1 MMREIPATTIAETVA
16 RLFQEANTRLPED
29 VLAAL
34 RTARDHETSP
44 AGRDALDQIIR
55 NAEVAAQDCI
65 AMCQDTGVAVVF
77 LDIGQEAHVVG
88 DLEQA
93 VNDGVREGTRQA
105 YLRPSVVADPL
116 TRVNT
121 GDNTPA
127 ILHVQIVPGDRMR
140 IAVLPKGAGAE
151 NKSALKMLTP
161 ADGIEGV
168 RKFVVQT
175 VSAAGPDACP
185 PFIVG
190 VGLGGNIEHCALV
203 AKRALLRSVSQPNPQ
218 SHLARLERELLQA
231 VNALGIGPSGFGGST
246 TALAIHVEVGP
257 CHIASLPVAVNIQ
270 CHAARHAEAVI

>member
-1 MMREIPATTIAETVA
+1 MSREIPATTIADTVA
-16 RLFQEANTRLPED
+16 RLFQQANTRLPDD

-34 RTARDHETSP
+34 RKARDEETSP

-65 AMCQDTGVAVVF
+65 AMCQDTGVPVIF
-77 LDIGQEAHVVG
+77 LDIGQQAHIVG
-88 DLEQA
+88 DIQQA

-116 TRVNT
+116 NRVNT

-127 ILHVQIVPGDRMR
+127 ILHLQIVPGDRVR

-151 NKSALKMLTP
+151 NKSAVKMLTP

-168 RKFVVQT
+168 KKFVVET

-185 PFIVG
+185 PFAVG
-190 VGLGGNIEHCALV
+190 IGLGGNLERCALLT
-203 AKRALLRSVSQPNPQ
+203 KRALLRPVGQPNAE
-218 SHLARLERELLQA
+218 SHLAQLERELLEEI
-231 VNALGIGPSGFGGST
+231 NALGIGPSGFGGST
-246 TALAIHVEVGP
+246 TALAVHVEAAP

>member
-1 MMREIPATTIAETVA
+1 MRKIPATTIAETVA

>member
-1 MMREIPATTIAETVA
+1 MREIPATTIAETVA

>member
-1 MMREIPATTIAETVA
+1 MREIPATTIAETVA
-16 RLFQEANTRLPED
+16 RLFQQANTRLPED
-29 VLAAL
+29 LLAAL

-88 DLEQA
+88 DLEQV

-151 NKSALKMLTP
+151 NKSAVRMLTP

-168 RKFVVQT
+168 KKFVVET

-218 SHLARLERELLQA
+218 LHLARLERELLDEI
-231 VNALGIGPSGFGGST
+231 NALGIGPSGFGGST
-246 TALAIHVEVGP
+246 TALAIHVEVAP
-257 CHIASLPVAVNIQ
+257 CHIASLPAAVNIQ